1 MILLDTN
8 VLIEIL
14 KGTQKTV
21 AYLENLEEAQAL
33 SAVSLMELY
42 YGAFNKAEIKQI
54 DRFASL
60 FEQIPI
66 NKAVSIKATELVRDY
81 SKSHNLDIP
90 DSLIAATALVNHC
103 KLLTYNVKDFRF
115 IRGLELIISQ

>member
-33 SAVSLMELY
+33 STVSLMELY
-42 YGAFNKAEIKQI
+42 YGAFNKTEIKQI

-66 NKAVSIKATELVRDY
+66 NTAVSIKATELVRDY

-90 DSLIAATALVNHC
+90 DSLIAATALINHC

-115 IRGLELIISQ
+115 IRGLELELM

>member
-1 MILLDTN
+1 MILLGTN

-21 AYLENLEEAQAL
+21 TYLENLEEAQAL

-66 NKAVSIKATELVRDY
+66 NKSVSIKATELVRDY

-115 IRGLELIISQ
+115 IRGLELEVM